1 MSPTYR
7 EAINA
12 VKGGNIAPVYLL
24 AGGDAFLEDYF
35 FNAVVTGFLPPGS
48 RKQTYSLDDDKAD
61 VVLAEL
67 SAYGLF
73 QERQVL
79 VVRQSQRVSG
89 AARDELLS
97 YVAKPMAEKCLLLVL
112 EDYQPSKG
120 LHKRLARELVVIDT
134 RPPFPDQ
141 LRTWAGDY
149 ARGQGYALSSEA
161 LDLLLEYAGD
171 SVGHIVSELGKVF
184 TVLDKGATVDA
195 ETIQFQVGADRAHQM
210 WHLQQAVARRE
221 SPQALAILVA
231 LLEHGTQPTQIV
243 NGIAA
248 LFCQLLYIQSRT
260 TVERTYT
267 GLNKVVTGELGQM
280 ARRYP
285 AGSTA
290 QVLRLLLAT
299 DVTLKSTS
307 VDTRGVLIA
316 LVAAVCRGIV

>member
-1 MSPTYR
+1 MSQTYR
-7 EAINA
+7 ETINA

-35 FNAVVTGFLPPGS
+35 ISAVVTGFLPPGS
-48 RKQTYSLDDDKAD
+48 RKQTYSLDDDKIDA
-61 VVLAEL
+61 VLAEL

-73 QERQVL
+73 QERQML
-79 VVRQSQRVSG
+79 VVRQAQRVSG
-89 AARDELLS
+89 SPRDELLG

-112 EDYQPSKG
+112 EDFQPSKG

-141 LRTWAGDY
+141 LRVWAGDY
-149 ARGQGYALSSEA
+149 ARGKGYTLSSEA

-184 TVLDKGATVDA
+184 TVLDKGATVDV
-195 ETIQFQVGADRAHQM
+195 ETIQSLVGADRIHQL

-221 SPQALAILVA
+221 SAQALAILVS
-231 LLEHGTQPTQIV
+231 LLEHGTQPSQII

-260 TVERTYT
+260 TAERVYT
-267 GLNKVVTGELGQM
+267 GLNKVVTGELGRM
-280 ARRYP
+280 AQRYP
-285 AGSTA
+285 AGVTA
-290 QVLRLLLAT
+290 RVLRMLLAT
-299 DVTLKSTS
+299 DLTLKSTS
-307 VDTRGVLIA
+307 VDTHGVLIA
-316 LVAAVCRGIV
+316 LVSAVCRERV